1 MDETCEYFV
10 STELVFQEKIR
21 SLFDQ
26 FGPCKSNAVLFK
38 SSLGPYLIVL
48 PGCFVVFLQM
58 GINAGSSSEGGRCRS
73 RSPRL
78 VVEKVE
84 EKGDNVEVVDD
95 DEYPHEHL
103 EDSQEQ
109 LPITD
114 PLHELQVYSLICSR
128 ITENLFKGY
137 TAPPDLGEQVVSLRA
152 RLAESHGS
160 ENDVDK
166 HIKSDQKGSKDL

>member
-1 MDETCEYFV
+1 MK
-10 STELVFQEKIR
+10 SW
-21 SLFDQ
+21 FDQ
-26 FGPCKSNAVLFK
+26 SVPCKFNAVFFK

-48 PGCFVVFLQM
+48 PGCFSVFLQM

-84 EKGDNVEVVDD
+84 EKGDIVVVDE
-95 DEYPHEHL
+95 DEYPYEHL
-103 EDSQEQ
+103 EDSQGQ
-109 LPITD
+109 PPITD
-114 PLHELQVYSLICSR
+114 PLHELQVYTLICSR
-128 ITENLFKGY
+128 MTESLFKGY
-137 TAPPDLGEQVVSLRA
+137 TATPDLGEEVVSLRA

-166 HIKSDQKGSKDL
+166 DIKSDQNGS